1 VFSFVETFAGEA
13 QATMAFRSSDFRSAR
28 LDLKYMSAEADR
40 CNPMDLCTPPGFAK
54 LDFKKNTWL
63 TFSQLNIIIITIQSS
78 TVYVLVVTCFPI
90 LFSGSIRFA
99 AQDSIGNHFARRCG

>member
-1 VFSFVETFAGEA
+1 MYLVHWPLQDNSVFSFVETFAGEA

-54 LDFKKNTWL
+54 LDLKKKNMVDL
-63 TFSQLNIIIITIQSS
+63 
-78 TVYVLVVTCFPI
+78 FPI
-90 LFSGSIRFA
+90 KHYHH
-99 AQDSIGNHFARRCG
+99 NHTV